1 MPGRTGGRKDDCVKR
16 KATVNTTVC
25 VACGACMKV
34 CPREAI
40 SIYRGCHAEVNEE
53 KCVGCG
59 LCGKT
64 CPAGCIAL
72 AERSEVK

>member
-1 MPGRTGGRKDDCVKR
+1 MKKLAVPHRD
-16 KATVNTTVC
+16 VC
-25 VACGACMKV
+25 VACGACIKV

-40 SIYRGCHAEVNEE
+40 SVWSGCYAVVDEK

-59 LCGKT
+59 LCAKT

-72 AERSEVK
+72 KEAEV